1 MDCENCKRKEA
12 SVHYQQVINGKASE
26 IHLCDKCAGEK
37 GMIAFT
43 GEHQAPFAN
52 LIAGFM
58 DEEEQLAG
66 KSAKV
71 KLRCPRCGWSNVD
84 FKKTG
89 YLGCPFCYKTFNKS
103 ISPLLRRIHGNNKHI
118 GKKPKKI
125 TFTEPIISAQN
136 EPEETKMTGQ
146 ERAAEPRNK
155 FEELKN
161 LKSGLELAVKEERY
175 EDAAKLRDRI
185 KAAEIELKEDN

>member
-1 MDCENCKRKEA
+1 MDCENCKKSEA

-66 KSAKV
+66 KATKV
-71 KLRCPRCGWSNVD
+71 KLRCKCGWSNVD

-89 YLGCPFCYKTFNKS
+89 YLGCPLCYKTFNKS

-118 GKKPKKI
+118 GKTPAKI
-125 TFTEPIISAQN
+125 TFTEPIILKN

-146 ERAAEPRNK
+146 ERTTPLNR
-155 FEELKN
+155 FEELKS
-161 LKSGLELAVKEERY
+161 LKSGLDLAVKEERY

-185 KAAEIELKEDN
+185 KAAEIEIKEDN